1 MSNEYFQ
8 ELSDAEYG
16 KLKDAIALITVL
28 IAGADGTIQ
37 KNELDWAAKVT
48 KIRSYNMSE
57 DLKEFYKE
65 VGIQYADQLNEFFDS
80 FPSTVEDRTRLISE
94 RISQLDPILAKLHP
108 KVGARLYKSYLSFA
122 KHVAKASGGFLGFF
136 SINKQEAKLI
146 GLPML
151 TPIFFKS
158 DEEEE

>member
-1 MSNEYFQ
+1 MNNEYFQ
-8 ELSDAEYG
+8 ELTDSEYQ

-28 IAGADGTIQ
+28 ITGADGQ
-37 KNELDWAAKVT
+37 VRQNELDWAAKVT

-57 DLKEFYKE
+57 DLKAFYKE
-65 VGIQYADQLNEFFDS
+65 VGIHYSAQLDQYFES
-80 FPSTVEDRTRLISE
+80 FPGSIEERTRLISE
-94 RISQLDPILAKLHP
+94 RLAQLNPILAKLHP
-108 KVGARLYKSYLSFA
+108 RVGARLYKSFLSFA

-136 SINKQEAKLI
+136 NINKEEAKLI

-151 TPIFFKS
+151 KPIHFA